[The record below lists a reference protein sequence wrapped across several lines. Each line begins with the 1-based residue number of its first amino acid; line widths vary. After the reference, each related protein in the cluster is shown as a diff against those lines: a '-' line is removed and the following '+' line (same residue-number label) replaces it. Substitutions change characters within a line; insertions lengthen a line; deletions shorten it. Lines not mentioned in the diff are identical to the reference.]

1 MLGPKNRPI
10 DWDAHLRIQSKSK
23 KDVLDIALTVF
34 IEKTVSEKKRNS
46 ISCMC
51 QIWQIYIYEKASTY
65 LRQKYF
71 ANNSSIISTAL
82 CYRF

>member
-34 IEKTVSEKKRNS
+34 IEKTVSEKKKKFN
-46 ISCMC
+46 IMHVPNLAN
-51 QIWQIYIYEKASTY
+51 IYI
-65 LRQKYF
+65 
-71 ANNSSIISTAL
+71 
-82 CYRF
+82 